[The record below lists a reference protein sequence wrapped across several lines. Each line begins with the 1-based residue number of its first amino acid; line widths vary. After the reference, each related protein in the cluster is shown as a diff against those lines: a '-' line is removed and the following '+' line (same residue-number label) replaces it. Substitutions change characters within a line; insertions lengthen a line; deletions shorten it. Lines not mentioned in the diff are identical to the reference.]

1 MSQDSLSQTQF
12 MTAKQLRGMRMQ
24 SVEAAIGQGRV
35 GTKQGITK
43 SIMAKKLR
51 EAKKSGLHE
60 DIKKNGVKEPVH
72 ITTNPINNEHTLA
85 DGQHRVAAAMTID
98 PKMKIPV
105 KYD

>member
-1 MSQDSLSQTQF
+1 
-12 MTAKQLRGMRMQ
+12 MRMQ

-43 SIMAKKLR
+43 SIMAKKVR
-51 EAKKSGLHE
+51 DAKKSGLHAS
-60 DIKKNGVKEPVH
+60 IKEHGVKEPVH
-72 ITTNPINNEHTLA
+72 ITTNPINNEPTLA
-85 DGQHRVAAAMTID
+85 DGQHRVAVAMTIN